1 VNGSAKPED
10 TATIPTQRVVPDAHA
25 RSLERDEL
33 DAVYTVHQR
42 DLYAFALR
50 TTRDHDAAEDAV
62 AEAFAR
68 LLREWRRGHRPD
80 NVGGWLFRVTA
91 NVILSGRRRRAVAD
105 RWRAV
110 LGRGAP
116 AAAADPE
123 LEALAHEQRS
133 ELESTLAVLPPEARA
148 ALLLAANGFHSAE
161 IAAAI
166 GRSDGATRTLL
177 CRSRMR
183 MRELLEAG
191 EVAR

>member
-1 VNGSAKPED
+1 
-10 TATIPTQRVVPDAHA
+10 
-25 RSLERDEL
+25 
-33 DAVYTVHQR
+33 
-42 DLYAFALR
+42 
-50 TTRDHDAAEDAV
+50 
-62 AEAFAR
+62 
-68 LLREWRRGHRPD
+68 LLP
-80 NVGGWLFRVTA
+80 VTA
-91 NVILSGRRRRAVAD
+91 NVILSGRRRRRLPTAGEPFSVEA
-105 RWRAV
+105 RR
-110 LGRGAP
+110 
-116 AAAADPE
+116 AADPE